1 MRVFYSNDF
10 RGHWPVGTSAVI
22 VARNKDEAYTLLTA
36 KLIGMGLAPGADDNF
51 SIHEVQTDRT
61 GVYVLQDGDY

>member
-22 VARNKDEAYTLLTA
+22 VARDLDEAHVLLTN
-36 KLIGMGLAPGADDNF
+36 KLIGIGLGTNQNF
-51 SIHEVQTDRT
+51 TVQELKTDST
-61 GVYVLQDGDY
+61 NVVILQDGDY

>member
-10 RGHWPVGTSAVI
+10 RGYWPVGASAVI
-22 VARNKDEAYTLLTA
+22 VARDKDEAYILLTS
-36 KLIGMGLAPGADDNF
+36 KLIGMGLAPGPDDNF
-51 SIHEVQTDRT
+51 TINEVQTDVT